1 MVSNHIE
8 LIKLINILEKI
19 NYYLS
24 QKLETEPSYS
34 KLIETLDS
42 EIYNLKIV
50 SKPIVKIVSPCVAL
64 ATKFQAINKANQQ
77 LRSLYEFQVVSP
89 IKQLKKITLNC
100 DVICLI
106 FNSGQNI
113 LQAHQKLIKLANKN
127 NISLILLVEQQ
138 EIKTLYAN
146 LTDWL
151 AAQNYSQLNQLLLP
165 LADFIDL
172 DNPQSIDVFQQLL
185 LELSE
190 PAKEKFVARIV
201 KQSITKIQLFFDTE
215 SNKAWQD
222 IQQTKDRYLQGESPA
237 QYQTKIRQTFN
248 KINREKQQFFKCI
261 QQNINHSRSDY
272 LNPFIFNSWI
282 FTIQEVIQ
290 ESQLKIVQEDQ
301 KKYIYL
307 TVEHPDYTEYIHSY
321 VSGLYQQKITETLE
335 FQWSEINLV
344 YAGGGLEQLTKKINT
359 ELEIINSLYPQ
370 EFYLMETVLTEENQ
384 PNLDLAKFIDSSC
397 LKANSRILFD
407 YSFTQSSWFRLL
419 ISVLV
424 GTGIYLITKL
434 LFGTGKFIGFVIL
447 IFQAINLLIGQDIRK
462 MKLKQHK
469 NELKRTVEHKYQNLI
484 RLLVD
489 KVIQTLIISLE
500 QENQLYQQQID
511 EIATIVNAKSES
523 IKQTI
528 NYHKTRINNL
538 KQDQT
543 QILSWFD

>member
-1 MVSNHIE
+1 MGSNYIE
-8 LIKLINILEKI
+8 LSKLINSLERS
-19 NYYLS
+19 NHYLS
-24 QKLETEPSYS
+24 QKVLAEPSYS
-34 KLIETLDS
+34 RLIETLDS
-42 EIYNLKIV
+42 EIDNLKIAD
-50 SKPIVKIVSPCVAL
+50 KPIIKIVSPSMAL
-64 ATKFQAINKANQQ
+64 ATKFQAINKADQE
-77 LRSLYEFQVVSP
+77 LRSLYEFQVASP

-106 FNSGQNI
+106 FNSSQNI
-113 LQAHQKLIKLANKN
+113 LQAHQKLIELANHN
-127 NISLILLVEQQ
+127 NILLVLVVEQK
-138 EIKTLYAN
+138 ELDTLYAN
-146 LTDWL
+146 LSDWL
-151 AAQNYSQLNQLLLP
+151 TAQNYSEVNQLLLP

-172 DNPQSIDVFQQLL
+172 DHPQSIDIFRQFLF
-185 LELSE
+185 ELSE
-190 PAKEKFVARIV
+190 PIKEKLAARIV
-201 KQSITKIQLFFDTE
+201 KQTITKIQLFFATE
-215 SNKAWQD
+215 IKNTWREIK
-222 IQQTKDRYLQGESPA
+222 QTKDRYLQGESPA
-237 QYQTKIRQTFN
+237 QYQPKIRQTFN
-248 KINREKQQFFKCI
+248 KINREKQQVFKCI
-261 QQNINHSRSDY
+261 QQNINHSKSDY
-272 LNPFIFNSWI
+272 LNFFLTNSWI
-282 FTIQEVIQ
+282 YTIQQLIQ

-321 VSGLYQQKITETLE
+321 VLGLYQQKITDALK

-344 YAGGGLEQLTKKINT
+344 YAGGGLEQLTKKINA
-359 ELEIINSLYPQ
+359 ELEIISSLCPQ
-370 EFYLMETVLTEENQ
+370 GFCLTGILMTEERQ
-384 PNLDLAKFIDSSC
+384 PDLDLAKFIDSSC
-397 LKANSRILFD
+397 LKTNSRILFD

-424 GTGIYLITKL
+424 GTTIYLITKL
-434 LFGTGKFIGFVIL
+434 FFGTGKFIGFVIL

-469 NELKRTVEHKYQNLI
+469 NELKRTVENKYQNLI

-511 EIATIVNAKSES
+511 AIAIIVNAKLES

-528 NYHKTRINNL
+528 NHHKTRINNL

>member
-8 LIKLINILEKI
+8 LSKLINILEKI
-19 NYYLS
+19 NHYLS
-24 QKLETEPSYS
+24 QKLEAEPSYS

-42 EIYNLKIV
+42 EINNLKIL
-50 SKPIVKIVSPCVAL
+50 SKPIVKIVSPCVVL
-64 ATKFQAINKANQQ
+64 ATKFQAINEANQD

-89 IKQLKKITLNC
+89 IKQLKKITTDC

-106 FNSGQNI
+106 YNSSQNI
-113 LQAHQKLIKLANKN
+113 LEAHQKLIELANQD
-127 NISLILLVEQQ
+127 NISFILVVKQKELD
-138 EIKTLYAN
+138 TLYTN
-146 LTDWL
+146 LSDWL
-151 AAQNYSQLNQLLLP
+151 KAQNYSQVNQLFLP

-172 DNPQSIDVFQQLL
+172 DNPQSIDIFQQLL

-190 PAKEKFVARIV
+190 PIKEKLAARIV
-201 KQSITKIQLFFDTE
+201 KQTITKMQIFFETE
-215 SNKAWQD
+215 LKNAWRE
-222 IQQTKDRYLQGESPA
+222 IKKTKDRYLQGESLA
-237 QYQTKIRQTFN
+237 QYQLKTRQTFN
-248 KINREKQQFFKCI
+248 KINREKQQVFKCI
-261 QQNINHSRSDY
+261 QQNINHSKSDY
-272 LNPFIFNSWI
+272 LNLFLTNSWI
-282 FTIQEVIQ
+282 YTIQQLIQ

-307 TVEHPDYTEYIHSY
+307 TVEHLDYTEYIHSY
-321 VSGLYQQKITETLE
+321 VLGLYQQKITEALK

-359 ELEIINSLYPQ
+359 ELETISSLYPQ
-370 EFYLMETVLTEENQ
+370 EFYLRETFLTEEKQ

-397 LKANSRILFD
+397 LKTNSRILFD

-434 LFGTGKFIGFVIL
+434 FFGTGKFIGFVIL
-447 IFQAINLLIGQDIRK
+447 IFQAINLLIGQDIRTI
-462 MKLKQHK
+462 KLKQHK
-469 NELKRTVEHKYQNLI
+469 NELKRTVEIKYQNLI

-511 EIATIVNAKSES
+511 AIATIVNAKLES

-528 NYHKTRINNL
+528 NHHKTRINNL

>member
-1 MVSNHIE
+1 MGSNHIE
-8 LIKLINILEKI
+8 LSKLINILEKS
-19 NYYLS
+19 NHYLS
-24 QKLETEPSYS
+24 QKVLAEPSYS

-42 EIYNLKIV
+42 EIYNLKIAN
-50 SKPIVKIVSPCVAL
+50 KPIIKIVSPCLTL
-64 ATKFQAINKANQQ
+64 ATKFQAINEANQE

-89 IKQLKKITLNC
+89 IKQLKKITIDC

-106 FNSGQNI
+106 YNSSQNI
-113 LQAHQKLIKLANKN
+113 LAAHQKLIKLANKN

-138 EIKTLYAN
+138 EINTLYAN

-151 AAQNYSQLNQLLLP
+151 AAQNCSQLNQLLLP
-165 LADFIDL
+165 LEDFINL
-172 DNPQSIDVFQQLL
+172 DDEQNIIVYQQLL
-185 LELSE
+185 FELSK
-190 PAKEKFVARIV
+190 PVKEKFVARIV
-201 KQSITKIQLFFDTE
+201 EQSITKIQHFFATE
-215 SNKAWQD
+215 IKNVWREIK
-222 IQQTKDRYLQGESPA
+222 QTKDKYLQGEPPE
-237 QYQTKIRQTFN
+237 QYQSKIRQAFN
-248 KINREKQQFFKCI
+248 KINRDKQQFFKCI

-272 LNPFIFNSWI
+272 LNPFISNSWI
-282 FTIQEVIQ
+282 FTIQQVIQ
-290 ESQLKIVQEDQ
+290 ESQLKIIQEEQ

-307 TVEHPDYTEYIHSY
+307 TVEYSNCTEYIHSY
-321 VSGLYQQKITETLE
+321 ILGLYQQKITDALQ
-335 FQWSEINLV
+335 FQWSEINFV

-359 ELEIINSLYPQ
+359 ELETISSLCPQ
-370 EFYLMETVLTEENQ
+370 EFYLMETVLTEEKQ
-384 PNLDLAKFIDSSC
+384 PDLDLAKFIDSSC
-397 LKANSRILFD
+397 LKTNSRILFD

-434 LFGTGKFIGFVIL
+434 FFGTGKFIGFVIL

-469 NELKRTVEHKYQNLI
+469 NELKRTVENKYQNLI

-489 KVIQTLIISLE
+489 KVIQTLIIFLE

-511 EIATIVNAKSES
+511 AIANMANTKLEE

-528 NYHKTRINNL
+528 NQYQSRINNL
-538 KQDQT
+538 NQDRA